1 MSSVYLWVIKNAL
14 CLEMASERPFISD
27 QKELLQSSPFTKNA
41 RLKTFCNSNHRWL
54 SSSYQSEIGKNA
66 KIPLMNV

>member
-27 QKELLQSSPFTKNA
+27 QKELLQSSPLTKNV

-54 SSSYQSEIGKNA
+54 TSSNQSGTGKIA
-66 KIPLMNV
+66 KKALINV